1 MAKIVILGI
10 GEIGELAHYYFTT
23 DTEHEVVAFALD
35 REYIQDGSFKDLPVV
50 DFEEVQNAYPP
61 KDHKMFVAI
70 GYKRINK
77 AREEKYS
84 QAKSKGYSLVS
95 YVSSRANIFDNVTI
109 GDNCFVLEDNTLQ
122 PFCRLG
128 NNVVAWSGNHIGHHS
143 RIEDHCFLTSHVV
156 VSGGVVVAPYCFL
169 GVNATIRD
177 HVTIARENVI
187 GAGCLITRDTQ
198 PREVYI
204 GEASKPSKVPSN
216 RLKKI

>member
-1 MAKIVILGI
+1 MAKIILLGT
-10 GEIGELAHYYFTT
+10 GEIGELAHYYFIT
-23 DTEHEVVAFALD
+23 DTEHEVVAFTLD
-35 REYIQDGSFKDLPVV
+35 KEYIQDSTFKDLPVV
-50 DFEEVQNAYPP
+50 DFDEVEKIYPP
-61 KDHKMFVAI
+61 EDYQMFVAI
-70 GYKRINK
+70 GYKRVNK

-95 YVSSRANIFDNVTI
+95 YVSSRANVFDNVTI
-109 GDNCFVLEDNTLQ
+109 GDNCFILEDNTIQ
-122 PFCRLG
+122 PFVTIG
-128 NNVVAWSGNHIGHHS
+128 INVTLWSGNHIGHHS
-143 RIEDHCFLTSHVV
+143 QIEDNCFIASHVV
-156 VSGGVVVAPYCFL
+156 VSGGVMVEPYCFL

-216 RLKKI
+216 RLKNL

>member
-1 MAKIVILGI
+1 MIQSMRSWPLRSTG
-10 GEIGELAHYYFTT
+10 
-23 DTEHEVVAFALD
+23 
-35 REYIQDGSFKDLPVV
+35 EYIQDSTFKGLPIV
-50 DFEEVQNAYPP
+50 DFEDVEKTYPP
-61 KDHKMFVAI
+61 EDYQMFVAI
-70 GYKRINK
+70 GYKRVNK

-84 QAKSKGYSLVS
+84 QAKGKGYSLES
-95 YVSSRANIFDNVTI
+95 YISSRANIFDNVTI

-122 PFCRLG
+122 PFCRVG

-143 RIEDHCFLTSHVV
+143 RIEDHCFITSHVV
-156 VSGGVVVAPYCFL
+156 ISGGVVVEPYCFL

-177 HVTIARENVI
+177 HITIARENVI

-216 RLKKI
+216 RLKNL